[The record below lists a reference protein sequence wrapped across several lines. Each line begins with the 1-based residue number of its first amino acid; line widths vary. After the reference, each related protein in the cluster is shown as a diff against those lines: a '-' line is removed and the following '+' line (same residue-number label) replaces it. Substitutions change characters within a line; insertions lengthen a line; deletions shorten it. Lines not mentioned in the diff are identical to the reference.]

1 MRKVSKILLLVGGI
15 LAIVTA
21 VSLLITAIVLFVS
34 GSPLLTQF
42 LEPILRENGID
53 DPEKITLT
61 IQIASITM
69 GVFFV
74 FMALCGVP
82 AAIVNFLGSSKQTK
96 VLLIAC
102 IILNYLSGSY
112 FGIAGGIVGL
122 IANAREKKQAQN
134 SNVVDAQ

>member
-1 MRKVSKILLLVGGI
+1 MRKVSRILLLVGGI

-21 VSLLITAIVLFVS
+21 VSLLITAIILFAS

-42 LEPILRENGID
+42 LEPLLKEQGID

-82 AAIVNFLGSSKQTK
+82 AAIVNFVGRKKQSKG
-96 VLLIAC
+96 LLIAC
-102 IILNYLSGSY
+102 IILNYFSGSY

-122 IANAREKKQAQN
+122 IANAREKKQAEN

>member
-1 MRKVSKILLLVGGI
+1 MRKVSRILLLVGGI

-61 IQIASITM
+61 IQIASVTM

-82 AAIVNFLGSSKQTK
+82 AAIVNFLGSSKHRSLPNLA
-96 VLLIAC
+96 LLQFAVTMKC
-102 IILNYLSGSY
+102 IDDTFITIEFLCKSMTYRHRQALS
-112 FGIAGGIVGL
+112 
-122 IANAREKKQAQN
+122 K
-134 SNVVDAQ
+134 

>member
-1 MRKVSKILLLVGGI
+1 MRKVSRILLLVGGI

-21 VSLLITAIVLFVS
+21 ASLLVTAIILFAS

-42 LEPILRENGID
+42 LEPILKEQGID
-53 DPEKITLT
+53 DPEKITLA
-61 IQIASITM
+61 IQAASIAM
-69 GVFFV
+69 GVFFLL
-74 FMALCGVP
+74 MAICGVP
-82 AAIVNFLGSSKQTK
+82 AAVVNFAARKNQSKG
-96 VLLIAC
+96 LLIAC

-122 IANAREKKQAQN
+122 IANAREKKQVQN